1 MPKIVAAAV
10 LSLLLSAPPAQ
21 AEIEL
26 LAIGTIPGT
35 ATDKSNLTEILPEG
49 TPDNRLGGFGS
60 AIAYIEGSRFLL
72 LPDRGPRDGAST
84 YQCRFQIAD
93 LTIAGKK
100 IDLNL
105 IETVILRGPDGRPY
119 L

>member
-10 LSLLLSAPPAQ
+10 LFFLLSAPPAQ

-26 LAIGTIPGT
+26 LAVGTIPGT
-35 ATDKSNLTEILPEG
+35 AVDKSNLKEILPEG
-49 TPDNRLGGFGS
+49 TPHNRLGGFGS
-60 AIAYIEGSRFLL
+60 AIAHIGGNRFLL
-72 LPDRGPRDGAST
+72 LPDRGPKDGAST

-93 LTIAGKK
+93 LSIEGKK

-105 IETVILRGPDGRPY
+105 VETVILRGPDGRPY